1 MLVFPPSAKSLHI
14 YIYIYI
20 LKLVQNY
27 YHFIQKD
34 VLSHPLPFGPVNDSQ
49 MKDI

>member
-1 MLVFPPSAKSLHI
+1 MLVFPPTAKSLR
-14 YIYIYI
+14 IYIYI

-34 VLSHPLPFGPVNDSQ
+34 VLSLPLPFGPVNDSQ
-49 MKDI
+49 MKDT